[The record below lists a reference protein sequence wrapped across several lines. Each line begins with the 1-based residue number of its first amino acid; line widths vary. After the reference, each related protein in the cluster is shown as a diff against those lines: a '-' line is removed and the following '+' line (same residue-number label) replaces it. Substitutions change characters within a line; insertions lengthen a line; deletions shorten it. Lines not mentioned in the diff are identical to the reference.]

1 MGCSAKVRESRYE
14 CEGIRSLHEH
24 ECHRRPEEYD
34 IGGRVFDKEFA
45 FEPFLPECYCII
57 GEPVILEGINIVF
70 SQPDVV
76 EAEICV
82 VRS

>member
-45 FEPFLPECYCII
+45 FEPSSFKVSFC
-57 GEPVILEGINIVF
+57 GTFGI
-70 SQPDVV
+70 
-76 EAEICV
+76 
-82 VRS
+82 VRSTPPRMLLSAND